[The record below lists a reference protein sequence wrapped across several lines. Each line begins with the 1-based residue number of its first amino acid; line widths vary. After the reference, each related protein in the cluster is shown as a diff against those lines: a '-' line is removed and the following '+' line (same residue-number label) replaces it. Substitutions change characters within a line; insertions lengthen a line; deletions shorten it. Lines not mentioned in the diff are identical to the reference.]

1 MKVMRIRQEGVLETY
16 GENVKVIWKF
26 SKVILYGTAVG
37 LQDSLLEICGYK
49 FKARTV
55 NTTVLFFPALLHRI
69 QLSYTHVTLF
79 LFQVIYYQSN
89 PQQSPKPWFLGLL
102 HMVSRTLSVLL
113 QMCQYPSLKQYAK
126 KRTPLSRYDQ
136 CRKLW
141 TIIFTILDTITYVYY
156 IH

>member
-1 MKVMRIRQEGVLETY
+1 MLETY

-69 QLSYTHVTLF
+69 
-79 LFQVIYYQSN
+79 
-89 PQQSPKPWFLGLL
+89 
-102 HMVSRTLSVLL
+102 
-113 QMCQYPSLKQYAK
+113 
-126 KRTPLSRYDQ
+126 
-136 CRKLW
+136 
-141 TIIFTILDTITYVYY
+141 
-156 IH
+156 